1 MASAKGKTNWFAIWV
16 SVAAVVVIVAVG
28 AAVVFI
34 NNASSGPGTA
44 PEASSIDRETGAIAI
59 GEGERTLDTY
69 VDFMCPVCGA
79 FETTYGPS
87 IEGLVDDGT
96 ITLNVHPISILDRLS
111 SGTDYSTRAANAM
124 YVVADKHPELALPF
138 LQAMF
143 ESQPAENTEGLTD
156 EQIIAIAEEV
166 GATDVADGITDGTYA
181 QFVKYITEKTPVQP
195 GQQGI
200 STPTIAI
207 DGEVISNS
215 ELTGDPEADLVARFQ
230 G

>member
-1 MASAKGKTNWFAIWV
+1 MAAAKGRTNWFAIWV
-16 SVAAVVVIVAVG
+16 SVAAVVVILAVG

-44 PEASSIDRETGAIAI
+44 PEASAIDTETGAIAI
-59 GEGERTLDTY
+59 GDGDRTLDTY
-69 VDFMCPVCGA
+69 IDFMCPVCGA

-96 ITLNVHPISILDRLS
+96 ITLNVHPISILNRLS

-124 YVVADKHPELALPF
+124 YVVAAKHPDLALPF

-143 ESQPAENTEGLTD
+143 ASQPEENTPGLTD
-156 EQIIAIAEEV
+156 EQIIAIAEQV
-166 GATDVADGITDGTYA
+166 GATDVADDITGGTYS
-181 QFVKYITEKTPVQP
+181 QFVEYITEKTPVQP
-195 GQQGI
+195 GADGI
-200 STPTIAI
+200 ATPTIAI
-207 DGEVISNS
+207 DGEVISNN

-230 G
+230 E